1 MKRRIEDVE
10 KPSKN
15 TFSPTL
21 IVIDE
26 DTEEEIKDVTYANEV
41 TGKVVRYKR
50 PLNIIEGEHIETIE
64 EIRNIRIER

>member
-26 DTEEEIKDVTYANEV
+26 DTED
-41 TGKVVRYKR
+41 
-50 PLNIIEGEHIETIE
+50 
-64 EIRNIRIER
+64 IRLE